1 MSQPGSPRAGPSLQA
16 PIRIPPGIK
25 LTPPRHELAASRGI
39 SLHLAI
45 SRLIPSLISP
55 HRQGNHARSHE
66 ITRDH
71 PRSHEVTRGHTRSH
85 EATRDHTRSH
95 EITRD
100 QTRSHEITRDHTR
113 SHEIARGSSLRRPS
127 RCRRRTSSSSSSSR
141 CNSSSPSS
149 SRSPRRRPRRTTSC
163 CAARLPS
170 PARGW

>member
-1 MSQPGSPRAGPSLQA
+1 MAGAPSGILTQVQVSSPQASSWPSRHQAGSLQA

-39 SLHLAI
+39 SLHLAK

-71 PRSHEVTRGHTRSH
+71 TRSHEVTRGHTRP
-85 EATRDHTRSH
+85 H

-100 QTRSHEITRDHTR
+100 RTRSHQDHTRSPEVARDHTR
-113 SHEIARGSSLRRPS
+113 SHEIARDHTRSHPS
-127 RCRRRTSSSSSSSR
+127 CRNELLVLMSISTGFS
-141 CNSSSPSS
+141 CA
-149 SRSPRRRPRRTTSC
+149 RSAPVLYPDTRG
-163 CAARLPS
+163 AR
-170 PARGW
+170 

>member
-1 MSQPGSPRAGPSLQA
+1 MAGAPSGILTQVQVSSPQASSWPSRHQAGSLQA

-39 SLHLAI
+39 SLHLAK

-100 QTRSHEITRDHTR
+100 HPRSHEVARDHTR
-113 SHEIARGSSLRRPS
+113 SPEVTRGHTRSHGGHP
-127 RCRRRTSSSSSSSR
+127 
-141 CNSSSPSS
+141 
-149 SRSPRRRPRRTTSC
+149 RSPRGHTRSHEDD
-163 CAARLPS
+163 
-170 PARGW
+170 G